1 MTTVQETTRTE
12 DRFEDIPRYLSSYR
26 ARRKYREAVQEPPA
40 VKGIEDT
47 VDIHCH
53 AHEGQQHPLA
63 IAKLASQAG
72 MKGLLYKSITGGNR
86 RPAESVRKLLEEL
99 EPWCE
104 QNQLRPIEAWAGFG
118 IARGA
123 GIVAPQDVA
132 REIEDGVRCIWM
144 PIANSATTLYKIG
157 GWTSMWDKDAPP
169 RVHSDPL
176 PWDFAVKVGMYTLDE
191 GGKLKPE
198 IREIFKVIADT
209 GVAVSFA
216 HASHPEIYAMAEE
229 VQRLGIKRAF
239 VDHPFSPFVDLSIE
253 MMKELTSAGIYMNF
267 TYDELSPLLG
277 IDPARMYHAV
287 RALGTSKV
295 TLSTDAGEPLFPNSI
310 ECMRLIR
317 GHMRAFGLTE
327 DEIREASVTNPAKIA
342 GLMDA

>member
-1 MTTVQETTRTE
+1 MTTVQERSGTTTE
-12 DRFEDIPRYLSSYR
+12 GFEDVPRYLSSYR
-26 ARRKYREAVQEPPA
+26 ARRKYKEAVQEPPS

-47 VDIHCH
+47 IDIHCH

-86 RPAESVRKLLEEL
+86 GPAASVRKILEEL
-99 EPWCE
+99 QPWCE
-104 QNQLRPIEAWAGFG
+104 QNGVRPIEAWAGYG

-123 GIVAPQDVA
+123 GIASPKEVAK
-132 REIEDGVRCIWM
+132 EIADGVRSIWM
-144 PIANSATTLYKIG
+144 PIANSVTTLHKIG
-157 GWTSMWDKDAPP
+157 GWTTMWDKENP
-169 RVHSDPL
+169 RRHSDPL
-176 PWDFAVKVGMYTLDE
+176 PWDFAMKVGMYTLGED
-191 GGKLKPE
+191 GKLKPE
-198 IREIFKVIADT
+198 VREIFKIIADT

-216 HASHPEIYAMAEE
+216 HASHPEIYAMADE
-229 VQRLGIKRAF
+229 VVRLGIKRAF
-239 VDHPFSPFVDLSIE
+239 VDHPFSPFVDLSID

-277 IDPARMYHAV
+277 IDPARMYHAI
-287 RALGTSKV
+287 RAIGTSKV

-317 GHMRAFGLTE
+317 GHMRAFGLSE
-327 DEIREASVTNPAKIA
+327 DEIQEVSVINPSKIV
-342 GLMDA
+342 GLLDA

>member
-1 MTTVQETTRTE
+1 MTTVRESSATQTSSQEV
-12 DRFEDIPRYLSSYR
+12 PRYLSSYH

-47 VDIHCH
+47 IDIHCH
-53 AHEGQQHPLA
+53 AHQGQQDPLA
-63 IAKLASQAG
+63 IAKLASMAG
-72 MKGLLYKSITGGNR
+72 MRGLLYKSITGGNR
-86 RPAESVRKLLEEL
+86 RPANSVRALLEEL
-99 EPWCE
+99 KPWCE
-104 QNQLRPIEAWAGFG
+104 ENHVTPIQAWAGYG

-123 GIVAPQDVA
+123 GIASPAEVKK
-132 REIEDGVRCIWM
+132 EIEDGVRAIWM
-144 PIANSATTLYKIG
+144 PIANSATTLHKIG

-176 PWDFAVKVGMYTLDE
+176 PWEFSLEVGQYTLGSDH
-191 GGKLKPE
+191 KLKPA
-198 IREIFKVIADT
+198 IREIFKIVADT

-216 HASHPEIYAMAEE
+216 HASHAEIYEMANE

-239 VDHPFSPFVDLSIE
+239 VDHPFSPFVDLSIDQ
-253 MMKELTSAGIYMNF
+253 MKELTSAGIYMNF

-277 IDPARMYHAV
+277 IDPARMYEAI
-287 RALGTSKV
+287 RAIGTSKV

-317 GHMRAFGLTE
+317 GHMRAFGLSE
-327 DEIREASVTNPAKIA
+327 EELKEVSVTNPAKIV
-342 GLMDA
+342 GLIED

>member
-1 MTTVQETTRTE
+1 VTTVQEPVDAIPE
-12 DRFEDIPRYLSSYR
+12 FEDIPRYLSSYR
-26 ARRKYREAVQEPPA
+26 ARRKYREAVQEPPF

-47 VDIHCH
+47 IDIHCH

-72 MKGLLYKSITGGNR
+72 MKGLLYKSITGGNK
-86 RPAESVRKLLEEL
+86 RPAQSVRKLLEEL
-99 EPWCE
+99 RPWCE
-104 QNQLRPIEAWAGFG
+104 ENDIEPIQAWAGFG

-123 GIVAPQDVA
+123 GIVAPGEVA
-132 REIEDGVRCIWM
+132 AEIADGVRCIWM
-144 PIANSATTLYKIG
+144 PIANSATTLHKIG
-157 GWTSMWDKDAPP
+157 GWTSMWDKNAPP

-176 PWDFAVKVGMYTLDE
+176 PWDFAVKVGMYTLGD
-191 GGKLKPE
+191 GGKLKPDVK
-198 IREIFKVIADT
+198 EIFQIIADT

-216 HASHPEIYAMAEE
+216 HASHPEIYAMTEE
-229 VQRLGIKRAF
+229 VQRLGIRRAF
-239 VDHPFSPFVDLSIE
+239 VDHPFSPFVDLSVE
-253 MMKELTSAGIYMNF
+253 QMRELTGAGVYMNF

-287 RALGTSKV
+287 RSIGTSHV
-295 TLSTDAGEPLFPNSI
+295 TISTDAGEPLFPNSI

-327 DEIREASVTNPAKIA
+327 DEIREISVTNPAKIV
-342 GLMDA
+342 GLTEA

>member
-1 MTTVQETTRTE
+1 MTTVKENPRTIQE
-12 DRFEDIPRYLSSYR
+12 FEDVPRYLSSYR
-26 ARRKYREAVQEPPA
+26 ARRKYREAVQEPPL

-47 VDIHCH
+47 IDIHCH

-72 MKGLLYKSITGGNR
+72 MKGLLFKSITGGNH
-86 RPAESVRKLLEEL
+86 RPAQSVRKMLEEL

-104 QNQLRPIEAWAGFG
+104 ENQIQPIQAWAGFG

-123 GIVAPQDVA
+123 GIVSPKEVRA
-132 REIEDGVRCIWM
+132 EIEDGVRSIWM
-144 PIANSATTLYKIG
+144 PIANSATTLHKIG
-157 GWTSMWDKDAPP
+157 GWTSMWDKESP

-191 GGKLKPE
+191 SGKLKEPV
-198 IREIFKVIADT
+198 REIFKIIADT

-216 HASHPEIYAMAEE
+216 HASHPEIYAMVDE
-229 VQRLGIKRAF
+229 VMRLGIKRAF
-239 VDHPFSPFVDLSIE
+239 VDHPFSPFVDLTVAE
-253 MMKELTSAGIYMNF
+253 MKELTSAGIYMNF

-277 IDPARMYHAV
+277 VDPARMYHAI
-287 RALGTSKV
+287 RSIGTTRV
-295 TLSTDAGEPLFPNSI
+295 TISTDAGEPLFPNSI

-317 GHMRAFGLTE
+317 GHMRAFGLSD
-327 DEIREASVTNPAKIA
+327 DEIEEISVTNPAKIV
-342 GLMDA
+342 GLAEA